1 MLIRYGVVLV
11 FVCLIQ
17 FFVEAQDSTYR
28 WDGTPLQS
36 NQFFL
41 APANVNLYQ
50 FDIELVYKITKE
62 KIKPTTY
69 SYYVCYPILKSY
81 NSWISKGDKLNEH
94 LRFGTVLFAYA
105 EYVSRLMQAE
115 IHQSGDFVQTKNR
128 FNKQMNDAFG
138 SIAIDTKY
146 GTDQIRVEFWEKYTD
161 SLLNVTPRITIP
173 ETQLDH
179 FSMAY
184 GFGTGYTQ
192 YHKDLDLYFKEP
204 VLFVNTFHFSYK
216 RFNYGFQFA
225 FGNTQRVKQDFYHA
239 KWQFGD
245 TTRLQQVH
253 TQFSLGYDV
262 VHRERIK
269 LTPFIGFSAFRLI
282 QKYPVI
288 PEGEPQPNGGKLIFF
303 TGGMIDWG
311 AKPFFKSAY
320 SSFSYGLNTRFLYAP
335 VNYIPAIRGSI
346 FQVSCSLMIYIH
358 TLRVAN

>member
-1 MLIRYGVVLV
+1 MLVRGGLV
-11 FVCLIQ
+11 FVFVYVIQ
-17 FFVEAQDSTYR
+17 TFALTQDSTYR
-28 WDGTPLQS
+28 WNGTPLQS
-36 NQFFL
+36 TQFFP
-41 APANVNLYQ
+41 APAVGNSYQ
-50 FDIELVYKITKE
+50 FDIELIYKLTKE

-81 NSWISKGDKLNEH
+81 NSWISVGDKSLEQ
-94 LRFGTVLFAYA
+94 LRFGTILFAYA

-115 IHQSGDFVQTKNR
+115 IHQSTDFVQTKNR
-128 FNKQMNDAFG
+128 FNKQMYDAFG
-138 SIAIDTKY
+138 SIAVDTKY
-146 GTDQIRVEFWEKYTD
+146 GTDQIRFEFWEKYTD
-161 SLLNVTPRITIP
+161 SLLNVTPRTTIP
-173 ETQLDH
+173 ETTLDH

-184 GFGTGYTQ
+184 GFGAGYTQ
-192 YHKDLDLYFKEP
+192 YHRDLDTYFKEP
-204 VLFVNTFHFSYK
+204 VLFVNTLHFSYK

-253 TQFSLGYDV
+253 TQFSFGYDV
-262 VHRERIK
+262 IRKERIS

-282 QKYPVI
+282 QKYPLI
-288 PEGEPQPNGGKLIFF
+288 PEGEPQSTGKLLLYA
-303 TGGMIDWG
+303 GGMIDWG
-311 AKPFFKSAY
+311 SRPFFKSAY

-358 TLRVAN
+358 TLKRA